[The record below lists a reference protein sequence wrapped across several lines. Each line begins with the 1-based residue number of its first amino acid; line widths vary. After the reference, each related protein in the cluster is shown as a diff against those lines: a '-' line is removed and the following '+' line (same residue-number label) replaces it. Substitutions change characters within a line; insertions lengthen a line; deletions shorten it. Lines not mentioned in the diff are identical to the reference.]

1 MVVAVA
7 TLRPAPSPAASPQ
20 LPPQLSASTCLPPHL
35 PPQLPPQLPPS
46 TCPPLTRWAEEFE
59 QAYTFVTDPTG
70 AAQEAAA
77 SGGGAGQAPAVVWRT
92 YPEEWIV
99 ATKPKIG
106 PPKQVSL

>member
-1 MVVAVA
+1 M
-7 TLRPAPSPAASPQ
+7 LRGRT
-20 LPPQLSASTCLPPHL
+20 STP
-35 PPQLPPQLPPS
+35 
-46 TCPPLTRWAEEFE
+46 PPLYLHSTSTLPATPLVRWAEEFE

-77 SGGGAGQAPAVVWRT
+77 SGGGAGEAPAVVWRT

-106 PPKQVSL
+106 PPRQVCRVV